1 MNETLLL
8 WINQGWA
15 HPGLDVFFHWI
26 SQRASFSFP
35 LLGLLLV
42 FYSWRFKHDGA
53 KLWLVLVLVIGVGDG
68 LGNIIKHST
77 EQPRPCSAQPDLV
90 RQIGAPPN
98 TPCGSA
104 PNGMP
109 SNHALNFFAT
119 AIFLSLVMRS
129 WAWSAS
135 LIILAVLVG
144 ISRIYLGKHYPLQ
157 VLAGA
162 TIGTILGFLGAWIGL
177 KYLSFM
183 QRIQSRA
190 TLIKTPITDNK
201 A

>member
-1 MNETLLL
+1 MDETLLL
-8 WINQGWA
+8 WINQDWA
-15 HPGLDVFFHWI
+15 NPGFDVFFHWI

-53 KLWLVLVLVIGVGDG
+53 KLWLTLVLLVGVGDG

-77 EQPRPCSAQPDLV
+77 DQLRPCAAQPELV
-90 RQIGAPPN
+90 RQVGQPAN
-98 TPCGSA
+98 TPCGNA

-119 AIFLSLVMRS
+119 AAFLSLVMRS
-129 WAWSAS
+129 WRWSAS
-135 LIILAVLVG
+135 LFTLALLVSL
-144 ISRIYLGKHYPLQ
+144 SRIYLGKHYPLQ

-162 TIGTILGFLGAWIGL
+162 TIGTLLGFLGAWIGL
-177 KYLSFM
+177 KYLGFM
-183 QRIQSRA
+183 WRIQPQRR
-190 TLIKTPITDNK
+190 L
-201 A
+201 

>member
-1 MNETLLL
+1 MDETLLL
-8 WINQGWA
+8 WINQDCA
-15 HPGLDVFFHWI
+15 HPALDVFFHWI

-35 LLGLLLV
+35 LLGLFLI

-53 KLWLVLVLVIGVGDG
+53 KLWLVLVLMIGVGDG

-77 EQPRPCSAQPDLV
+77 DQLRPCSAQPDLV
-90 RQIGAPPN
+90 RQIGSPPN

-119 AIFLSLVMRS
+119 AMFLSWMMRS

-135 LIILAVLVG
+135 LFTLALLVG
-144 ISRIYLGKHYPLQ
+144 ISRIYLGKHYPSQ

-162 TIGTILGFLGAWIGL
+162 TIGTLLGFLGAWIGL
-177 KYLSFM
+177 KYLGFM
-183 QRIQSRA
+183 QRIQA
-190 TLIKTPITDNK
+190 QTILQTTKPNP
-201 A
+201 